1 MAVAQDSDF
10 RYEIEESQDHTGWKT
25 TTIHCHGKLVNQT
38 AGQLKEVVKPRIAQG
53 GRIVLDFAD
62 LDYLDSSGL
71 GMLVGL
77 KVAAVHQGLVKLE
90 LVNLSQRLKDLLSMT
105 NLMTLFS
112 S

>member
-1 MAVAQDSDF
+1 MAIAQDASF
-10 RYEIEESQDHTGWKT
+10 HYEVEESQDHTGWKT

-38 AGQLKEVVKPRIAQG
+38 AGQVKDLVKPLIANG

-71 GMLVGL
+71 GSLVGL
-77 KVAAVHQGLVKLE
+77 KISAVHQGLCKLE
-90 LVNLSQRLKDLLSMT
+90 LQNLSPRIKDLLKIT
-105 NLMTLFS
+105 NLTQLFS